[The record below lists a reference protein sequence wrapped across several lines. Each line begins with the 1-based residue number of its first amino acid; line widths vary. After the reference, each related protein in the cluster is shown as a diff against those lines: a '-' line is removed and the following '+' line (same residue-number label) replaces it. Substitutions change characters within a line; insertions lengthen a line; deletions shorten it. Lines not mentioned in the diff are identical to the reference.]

1 VTLDAGDNDP
11 IRLWTCVASAVDRI
25 RNGLGRPAL
34 QRLRVAGVSL
44 ETVVDELVNGIA
56 SFPGPMVAVLDD
68 LQAVVEWSHP
78 EVPSPALRVCLT
90 RVNAQRAAH
99 KWTVRWDDPGIQQ
112 RRLKCGSG

>member
-1 VTLDAGDNDP
+1 MRRARCR
-11 IRLWTCVASAVDRI
+11 RLSRPSSRNLASEVA
-25 RNGLGRPAL
+25 
-34 QRLRVAGVSL
+34 
-44 ETVVDELVNGIA
+44 VVDELVNGIA
-56 SFPGPMVAVLDD
+56 SFSGPMVAVLDD